1 MCWVS
6 AVVHTP
12 EQRVILSEADLLI
25 RSQQLHVVHRL
36 HRSVFAKRKTQA
48 HIAITHWPTH
58 NSLFLHS
65 LRVHMCDC
73 GVSERGL

>member
-48 HIAITHWPTH
+48 HIASHISQRTTHSF
-58 NSLFLHS
+58 SLS
-65 LRVHMCDC
+65 ARAYV
-73 GVSERGL
+73 